1 MTKGGK
7 NVHLGLGFA
16 ERADS
21 FDLNTTL
28 HEHFKGILVSFGII
42 RLGVQKAWFFVS
54 EHEVSCRG
62 TPTLFAIDTIIITSS
77 E

>member
-42 RLGVQKAWFFVS
+42 RFGVQKA
-54 EHEVSCRG
+54 
-62 TPTLFAIDTIIITSS
+62 
-77 E
+77 